1 MNVNTG
7 EKSNSESQNFE
18 TSKCSIAGNT
28 PDIFLDNSCDPDV
41 IFQCKLSKFW
51 HLISVPWKM
60 SWFSGQ

>member
-28 PDIFLDNSCDPDV
+28 PDIFLDNTCDPDV
-41 IFQCKLSKFW
+41 IFQCKLSK
-51 HLISVPWKM
+51 L
-60 SWFSGQ
+60 